1 MSDQSQFRTGCRVW
15 ILNHYARPPDR
26 PGGTRHFSLARELL
40 ARGGDVTIFAA
51 SFGHASGR
59 DLKLSGLG
67 LVRSER
73 IGGVRFVWL
82 RTFPYR
88 GNTWRRMVN
97 MASYALVVTLA
108 QIGRPAPD
116 VVVGSTVHPFA
127 ALAGWVIARLRGARF
142 VYEIR
147 DLWPQTLIDLGAM
160 SPASPV
166 ARGLWAI
173 ESFLVRRAETVI
185 ALLPGVATY
194 LESRGLPADHVVYL
208 PNGADLARADAAGA
222 GSATPPSQAVA
233 RILAHVSERRA
244 AGEVVFA
251 YAGAHGLVNRL
262 DVVVRGFAL
271 ASERKDGL
279 RLLLVG
285 DGPEKP
291 ALERLVAGLDL
302 RNVDFFD
309 ALPRD
314 QIQVLLRAIDVGVV
328 HARATPVYRYG
339 VSFNKVFD
347 YMAARKPILF
357 ACTTFGDPIEASG
370 CGISIPPDD
379 PALLADG
386 FVAMADETP
395 ERRRAMGEAG
405 RSFVEREHDLAKL
418 GATFAKIVHCD
429 GQPRSP
435 G

>member
-1 MSDQSQFRTGCRVW
+1 VPEGSSSGRGCRVW
-15 ILNHYARPPDR
+15 ILNHYAGPPNR
-26 PGGTRHFSLARELL
+26 PGGTRHYSLARALV

-51 SFGHASGR
+51 SFGHASGQ
-59 DLKLSGLG
+59 DHKLAGRG

-97 MASYALVVTLA
+97 MASYALVVILA
-108 QIGRPAPD
+108 QVGRPAPD

-160 SPASPV
+160 SPSSPV

-185 ALLPGVATY
+185 ALLPGVPAY
-194 LESRGLPADHVVYL
+194 LEGRGLSSAHVLYL
-208 PNGADLARADAAGA
+208 PNGADLAEADA
-222 GSATPPSQAVA
+222 VA
-233 RILAHVSERRA
+233 EAAAPRSDALGRILDHIAERRG

-251 YAGAHGLVNRL
+251 YAGAHGMVNRL
-262 DVVVRGFAL
+262 DTVIRGFAL
-271 ASERKDGL
+271 ASERRPGL

-291 ALERLVAGLDL
+291 ALQAMVADAGLA
-302 RNVDFFD
+302 NVEFVD
-309 ALPRD
+309 AVPRD
-314 QIQVLLRAIDVGVV
+314 QIQTILGAIDVGVV
-328 HARATPVYRYG
+328 HATATPVYRYG
-339 VSFNKVFD
+339 ISFNKVFD

-357 ACTTFGDPIEASG
+357 ACTTFGDPVEASG
-370 CGISIPPDD
+370 GGVSIPPDD
-379 PALLADG
+379 PELLADA
-386 FVAMADETP
+386 FVSLANETP
-395 ERRRAMGEAG
+395 ERRQQMGNAG
-405 RSFVEREHDLAKL
+405 RAFAEREHDLARL
-418 GATFAKIVHCD
+418 GAIFAEVVGCEEA
-429 GQPRSP
+429 PRP
-435 G
+435 VA